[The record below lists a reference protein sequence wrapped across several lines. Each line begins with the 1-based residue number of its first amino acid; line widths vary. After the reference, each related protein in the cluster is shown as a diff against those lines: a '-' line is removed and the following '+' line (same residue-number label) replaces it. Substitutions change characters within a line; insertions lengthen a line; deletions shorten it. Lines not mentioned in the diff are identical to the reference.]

1 MPKQVLE
8 INNFAGG
15 LNAYKDA
22 RDIEDTEFVQNWN
35 AVVSKAGIIKVAGM
49 GKNYIATD
57 YFQKLPTHFQEGF
70 GLFQFSADYAISTVS
85 GDFSIGITTGTRAGS
100 NSTTAHTLEDISSTS
115 STDDEY
121 NSMILFIYEGTG
133 IGESRVITNYVGS
146 TRVVTTEAFATTLDT
161 TSKYI
166 IYSWNPDSNWSGVE
180 AVSKKDII
188 TNGIYQNSNEAIEY
202 ISNEFTDDYFILSR
216 ATSISDEQS
225 KNLGFI
231 IYGKTFT
238 LVPGTEYKL
247 SFDCA
252 VQYRYY
258 NLVSKGSTDASATSY
273 GDKVPWVQL
282 YSTTVADTKG
292 SIKAFSATAVSTS
305 SNWGSNATYTGI
317 TPNNNTGRG
326 KDATFNLVIS
336 GSTGTTATIH
346 IVDRGEGYAVGDVIT
361 FRDPANSSKTA
372 AFTISSVNITGLA
385 LMASSDN
392 SDKTEWKSGIV
403 GNGSTSKYIDD
414 NYDNNYI
421 ANGDFTNGTTSWTSG
436 SKVTAAEA
444 GAGGSRYD
452 EHDGS
457 LLLQKS
463 SVNGNAL
470 LNPWDNSWNEYIYQD
485 VTLDENT
492 TYHLNFLYDNFESNG
507 GIAVAVYDTTN
518 SKVLLSPLDGMRTA
532 TRPDFLSDG
541 SPHIINYRFGSNKAS
556 GSDFSDLKDMNYT
569 SFRVGHAPS
578 SSTTTTCTVRIAF
591 AALQPLR
598 NARIGTVTLYKAHND
613 LVTMNYHSE
622 KKDGNPYSNAVG
634 GFKNYSVKFTVPE
647 NYSSVSTWQLI
658 LHAGQYSQRDNSS
671 ITQLGGIGVQNE
683 QVVYFDNI
691 KLVSEEG
698 DTITALSNNTDRFS
712 DISLHSKLSD
722 TWMNNLIRWNG
733 LNCQPNYQYI
743 NGMLKISDG
752 NFTNKNVNK
761 LLYYSGN
768 KGTYGS
774 GTSGWRVSDKALQ
787 EPPSLSANSANS
799 STILS
804 QFTDCIPLLNNRY
817 IQELNISLIGSV
829 NIRLA
834 GNTSVNDRN
843 NNSIASAYGAGD
855 LQGFVTRHWF
865 SSLAQAD
872 GESIFSDTYD
882 GNQVLIP
889 RYYPNETAPS
899 VSTWYADNIINNNF
913 FTAGGE
919 FDSDSDTFVA
929 TGGFLSSELF
939 YPRTGIKQDNTF
951 ERTLEQFR
959 TKEFAIPSEV
969 LKHISDNLNLE
980 NAGNIAKIDIEFEM
994 QYVGKS
1000 IQNAGGTGPSYTLN
1014 IEKSTANDATMD
1026 DINVN
1031 WTPHTFPVQ
1040 GFSKTRNYG
1049 NGDTNVIDAEFTAA
1063 NYNAPEDDGECLNV
1077 YVKSFGSGFSSVGI
1091 FKTTIAD
1098 SITFDENEISQDE
1111 PIVLKLSDDIGDF
1124 SNNFVSDMLANTP
1137 HLFYSSSPSYT
1148 NLPEIYHQNIRRGAQ
1163 NAAVFSRILI
1173 NKLNIHYYNTEA
1185 FADEEDTLANL
1196 NPADA
1201 KVLFQWDDPKS
1212 EGSLSWGERSFT
1224 VAISSVNI
1232 FNEES
1237 SINEISDII
1246 GGIGEPTENFPD
1258 GQPII
1263 PLGYAPTIDVRLKES
1278 YYHNSYIT
1286 KTKFYM
1292 KDENSE
1298 IYYLQF
1304 YIDHKTGKMHSTT
1317 SGIKSSSAYNSTQK
1331 CYDWNLEREN
1341 FLNFNEV
1348 NSYES
1353 ETFVSQEDAVDSSN
1367 LTCRYKTSVI
1377 ANNRL
1382 YVGNIMQNGEIFGDR
1397 MIKSPINKY
1406 NILPKSSFIDV
1417 AINDGDEITA
1427 LAYYQDKLLQYKKR
1441 KVFVINISGDFEF
1454 LEDTFE
1460 NAGVLQQ
1467 SCVTKTPYGIVWAN
1481 KSGCYMYNGSQLVNL
1496 IDNKIPVYEVAGYTN
1511 NFWNVGERVPSIAYS
1526 EKDDVVLVKFLDSG
1540 NSVLTT
1546 PDSSVYHFPTNSWLF
1561 SQKTFNDSEKTDIG
1575 AVSNFI
1581 TDENGDIL
1589 FYKVATSSDSS
1600 EDESKYDGIK
1610 KYNYEPYIQYQN
1622 AQSTGTSAIKL
1633 FNFITKDF
1641 TFGNLAARK
1650 KIYKVYVTY
1659 KTTSGNDSKVLI
1671 NTAINGGALTG
1682 STPISATKSKF
1693 FGTSTACYHVSNGLL
1708 NTSGAWK
1715 TAELRFTTSSN
1726 YNNINSFQLQF
1737 SSAFIDPGFEI
1748 NDISIVFKT
1757 KRIK

>member
-15 LNAYKDA
+15 LNAYSDA
-22 RDIEDTEFVQNWN
+22 RDIKDTEFVQNWN

-49 GKNYIATD
+49 GKNHIATD
-57 YFQKLPTHFQEGF
+57 YFQKLPTNFQEGF

-85 GDFSIGITTGTRAGS
+85 GDFSIGITTGTRGGS
-100 NSTTAHTLEDISSTS
+100 NSTTAHTLEDIPSTS

-166 IYSWNPDSNWSGVE
+166 IYSWKPDSNWSGVG
-180 AVSKKDII
+180 AVSKKDMIA
-188 TNGIYQNSNEAIEY
+188 NGIYQNSNETIDY

-225 KNLGFI
+225 KNLGLI
-231 IYGKTFT
+231 LYGKAFT
-238 LVPGTEYKL
+238 LVPGIEYTL

-258 NLVSKGSTDASATSY
+258 NLVSKGSTDASGTSY

-282 YSTTVADTKG
+282 YSTSVADTKG

-305 SNWGSNATYTGI
+305 SNWGSNATYTEI

-326 KDATFNLVIS
+326 QNATFNLVIS

-346 IVDRGEGYAVGDVIT
+346 IVERGKGYAAGDVLT
-361 FRDPANSSKTA
+361 FRDPADSSKTA

-403 GNGSTSKYIDD
+403 GNGSTSKYIDA
-414 NYDNNYI
+414 NYNNNYI

-463 SVNGNAL
+463 SINGNAL
-470 LNPWDNSWNEYIYQD
+470 LNPWDNSWDEYIYQD

-518 SKVLLSPLDGMRTA
+518 SKVLISPFDGMRTA
-532 TRPDFLSDG
+532 TRPDSLTDG
-541 SPHIINYRFGSNKAS
+541 SPSIVNYRFGSNKAS

-569 SFRVGHAPS
+569 SFKVGHAPL

-591 AALQPLR
+591 AAVQPLR

-622 KKDGNPYSNAVG
+622 KKDGNPYSNTEE
-634 GFKNYSVKFTVPE
+634 GFKSYSLKFKVPE

-671 ITQLGGIGVQNE
+671 ITQLGGVGVENE
-683 QVVYFDNI
+683 QAVYFDNI
-691 KLVSEEG
+691 KLISEEG

-722 TWMNNLIRWNG
+722 TWMNNLIRWSG

-752 NFTNKNVNK
+752 NFANNNVNK

-768 KGTYGS
+768 ETTYGAR
-774 GTSGWRVSDKALQ
+774 TTGWRVSDKALQ
-787 EPPSLSANSANS
+787 EPPSLSIASAKS

-804 QFTDCIPLLNNRY
+804 EFTNCIPILNNRY
-817 IQELNISLIGSV
+817 IQEIDGAENV
-829 NIRLA
+829 KLA
-834 GNTSVNDRN
+834 GDTSINNRN

-865 SSLAQAD
+865 SSEAKAN
-872 GESIFSDTYD
+872 GETIFSDTYD

-889 RYYPNETAPS
+889 RYYPNDTATQ
-899 VSTWYADNIINNNF
+899 VSTWYADNILNENYF
-913 FTAGGE
+913 MAGGE
-919 FDSDSDTFVA
+919 FDDDSNTFVS

-939 YPRTGIKQDNTF
+939 YPRTGIKQADTF
-951 ERTLEQFR
+951 DITLEQSH
-959 TKEFAIPSEV
+959 TKEFAIPIEV
-969 LKHISDNLNLE
+969 LKHVSNNSNIE
-980 NAGNIAKIDIEFEM
+980 NVGNIAKIDIEFEM
-994 QYVGKS
+994 QYVGKR
-1000 IQNAGGTGPSYTLN
+1000 ITQAGTGPTFKLD
-1014 IEKSTANDATMD
+1014 IEKSTANDVTMD

-1031 WTPHTFPVQ
+1031 WTPHTFAAE

-1049 NGDTNVIDAEFTAA
+1049 NGYANVHTDEFSAD
-1063 NYNAPEDDGECLNV
+1063 NYNSPEDDGECLNV
-1077 YVKSFGSGFSSVGI
+1077 YVRSFGSSAKGVGI
-1091 FKTTIAD
+1091 FKATIAD
-1098 SITFDENEISQDE
+1098 SIAFDKNEVSQDE
-1111 PIVLKLSDDIGDF
+1111 PIVLKLSDDIGDTT
-1124 SNNFVSDMLANTP
+1124 NNFLHDMLSNRSNKLFKLQAAN
-1137 HLFYSSSPSYT
+1137 FNS
-1148 NLPEIYHQNIRRGAQ
+1148 PEIYNQNTRMETQ
-1163 NAAVFSRILI
+1163 NASVFSRILI
-1173 NKLNIHYYNTEA
+1173 NKLNVYYYNTGIPDTGNTLSSLNA
-1185 FADEEDTLANL
+1185 ADT
-1196 NPADA
+1196 
-1201 KVLFQWDDPKS
+1201 KVLFQWDEPKS
-1212 EGSLSWGERSFT
+1212 GDSLSWGERSFK
-1224 VAISSVNI
+1224 VATTSVNI

-1237 SINEISDII
+1237 SINEVSDII
-1246 GGIGEPTENFPD
+1246 GGIGEPTDNFPD
-1258 GQPII
+1258 GEPVI

-1278 YYHNSYIT
+1278 YYHNSYIS

-1292 KDENSE
+1292 RDENSE

-1304 YIDHKTGKMHSTT
+1304 YIDHKTGEMHSTT
-1317 SGIKSSSAYNSTQK
+1317 SGIKSSSAYNSNKK
-1331 CYDWNLEREN
+1331 CYDWNLERES

-1353 ETFVSQEDAVDSSN
+1353 ETFVPQEDAEDSSN

-1382 YVGNIMQNGEIFGDR
+1382 YVGNVMQNGEIFGDR

-1406 NILPKSSFIDV
+1406 NILPKSSFVDV

-1427 LAYYQDKLLQYKKR
+1427 LAYYKDKLLQYKKR

-1496 IDNKIPVYEVAGYTN
+1496 IDNKIPVYEVAGYQN

-1526 EKDDVVLVKFLDSG
+1526 EKDDVVLVKFLDAG
-1540 NSVLTT
+1540 NSVLTV
-1546 PDSSVYHFPTNSWLF
+1546 PDSAVYHFSTNSWLF
-1561 SQKTFNDSEKTDIG
+1561 SQKTFNDSEKTSTG

-1633 FNFITKDF
+1633 FNFVTKDF

-1693 FGTSTACYHVSNGLL
+1693 FGTSTACYHASNGLL
-1708 NTSGAWK
+1708 DTSGAWK

-1737 SSAFIDPGFEI
+1737 FSALIDPGFEI